1 MKLDPREQPSKST
14 TIRTSPVRLRYV
26 LLSIVLAAIT
36 AYVLLKLSG
45 AKGSGN
51 IVVVNAPE
59 GPMKTRPLDPGGQH
73 IPHRDKTVYELVER
87 GTSHQEKQP
96 VVERLLPLDELPAEE
111 VLKAMESHASNSAV
125 NDYKNLDSSSEQ
137 PDMQI
142 EWSDVEKL
150 IESPKKPVEVATS
163 EIDEPEIK
171 SEPRLE
177 KETAQETKPEPKIE
191 TKSTPKAESKPVVE
205 KSATK
210 AVAVENKSGRK
221 GPEKKAKPVVKEIA
235 KAEAKP
241 VSKPKVKKESKGS
254 VKIKTSLKPAD
265 RFYVQ
270 IGSFKDEASAKQDVK
285 RLRSKYA
292 AALKDYKFMLRKA
305 TLGGR
310 TVYRVW
316 STPMSKQ
323 HAQAAVAK
331 FKAAGVPCFMTR

>member
-1 MKLDPREQPSKST
+1 MKLDPREQPNKSAT
-14 TIRTSPVRLRYV
+14 TRTSPVRLRYV
-26 LLSIVLAAIT
+26 LLSIILAAIT

-45 AKGSGN
+45 AKHGSN
-51 IVVVNAPE
+51 IIVVNAPE

-96 VVERLLPLDELPAEE
+96 VVERLLPPDELPAEE
-111 VLKAMESHASNSAV
+111 VLSGLEPHASNSAADD
-125 NDYKNLDSSSEQ
+125 NKDSDSSSEQ

-150 IESPKKPVEVATS
+150 IESPKKVVEIPTPRV
-163 EIDEPEIK
+163 DEPEIK
-171 SEPRLE
+171 PEPKLE
-177 KETAQETKPEPKIE
+177 KEKAQETKPEPKIE
-191 TKSTPKAESKPVVE
+191 TKSAPKAEVKPKPTIEKVTPTTAAVE
-205 KSATK
+205 KPK
-210 AVAVENKSGRK
+210 A
-221 GPEKKAKPVVKEIA
+221 EKKTALVAKPVA
-235 KAEAKP
+235 KVEAKP
-241 VSKPKVKKESKGS
+241 VSKPEAKKESKGS
-254 VKIKTSLKPAD
+254 VKIKTSLKPVD

-292 AALKDYKFMLRKA
+292 AVLKDYKFMLRKA

-323 HAQAAVAK
+323 HAQAAIAK
-331 FKAAGVPCFMTR
+331 FKAAGVPCFLTR